1 MDHQP
6 AHESKALS
14 AGGAATQA
22 SLEAGR
28 LLFAAE
34 SKFSTAA
41 GGPASIPRA
50 TLPEIAFAGRSN
62 VGKSSLIN
70 ALVGRNSLVRVSR
83 TPGRTQEI
91 NFFELGGRL
100 MLVDLPGYG
109 FAKAPRQAVAA
120 WNHLVE
126 TYLRGRGVLRR
137 TILLID
143 GRHGIKDTDRA
154 TMSML
159 DMSAVQYQ
167 LVLTKADKVGAK
179 ALAEIL
185 AAVGEE
191 AARHPAAHPDI
202 MAVSAWNGD
211 GLPELRAALAALAQ
225 PVSEK
230 RS

>member
-1 MDHQP
+1 MAQEPTARTPTDP
-6 AHESKALS
+6 AW
-14 AGGAATQA
+14 
-22 SLEAGR
+22 
-28 LLFAAE
+28 LFAQE
-34 SKFSTAA
+34 SRFIA
-41 GGPASIPRA
+41 GAMTEDA
-50 TLPEIAFAGRSN
+50 LPEPGTVEIAFAGRSN

-83 TPGRTQEI
+83 TPGRTQQI

-109 FAKAPRQAVAA
+109 FAKAPKQAVAA

-126 TYLRGRGVLRR
+126 TYLRGRGTLRR

-167 LVLTKADKVGAK
+167 LVLTKIDKVSA
-179 ALAEIL
+179 ADLAEVRKT
-185 AAVGEE
+185 VGDE

-202 MAVSAWNGD
+202 MAASAWTGD

-225 PVSEK
+225 PLSEK